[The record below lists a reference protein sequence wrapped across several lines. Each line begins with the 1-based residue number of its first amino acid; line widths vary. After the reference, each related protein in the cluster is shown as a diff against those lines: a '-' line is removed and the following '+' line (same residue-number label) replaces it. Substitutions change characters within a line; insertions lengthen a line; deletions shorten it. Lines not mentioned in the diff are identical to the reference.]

1 MQVPLEDRT
10 QEVGE
15 TEERKVGERGII
27 FSQGLPPPPENV
39 EIILF
44 FFIKNFYAG

>member
-27 FSQGLPPPPENV
+27 FSQGLPPATRKCGDYF
-39 EIILF
+39 IF
-44 FFIKNFYAG
+44 FH